1 MYTTAEK
8 RREDRFSRE
17 RRSSSR
23 RQSVCMRLFQER
35 GAPEGDSLQE
45 RRRRGGLKG
54 GPHKPPPLLRLT
66 TLYRSASQHSTHQQE
81 RLKGLTRQDTTQE
94 DRLRTQQLLCSCHSR
109 SAMIFS
115 RSSLAEER
123 RRRQQQRRKKT
134 AETREDCSAERHDKA
149 AQSSGAETGAEGSSR
164 NRRRRQQQRRAKT
177 AAQTSAAEIASTKL
191 EQSTHR
197 KGTVSGICD
206 SMACS
211 IEASSSSFSNS
222 IPKPLFFGGDV
233 I

>member
-1 MYTTAEK
+1 MRCCLCSSLLLPSAPVSAAAFCACFCSAAL
-8 RREDRFSRE
+8 RCFVVSLCAAVFSRLCCLL
-17 RRSSSR
+17 SSLLLPS
-23 RQSVCMRLFQER
+23 
-35 GAPEGDSLQE
+35 APL
-45 RRRRGGLKG
+45 LCKG
-54 GPHKPPPLLRLT
+54 G
-66 TLYRSASQHSTHQQE
+66 AAEDHSTPAMT
-81 RLKGLTRQDTTQE
+81 G
-94 DRLRTQQLLCSCHSR
+94 TQQLLCSCHSR